1 MIGCYIIHSSKLNK
15 FYIGATQ
22 EDVSS
27 RIEKHNNGTY
37 GKHRFTAKADD
48 WALFIFIPAIDYPQ
62 AIRIERKIKSMKSA
76 VFIRELAVNPDKIQQ
91 LVSST

>member
-1 MIGCYIIHSSKLNK
+1 MTGCYIIHSSKLNK

-22 EDVSS
+22 EDVTS
-27 RIEKHNNGTY
+27 RIQKHNNGNY

-48 WALFIFIPAIDYPQ
+48 WVLFLFIPTKDYAQ

-76 VFIRELAVNPDKIQQ
+76 VYIRELAQNPDKIQQ
-91 LVSST
+91 LVSRT